1 MPLPTTNATISILR
15 VSGANTRTFSSVATG
30 VVVYMNQI
38 DEDLV
43 QSFDGQW
50 AFYAYRM
57 MTDGSHTA
65 IVVGDRVN
73 DGTYTYDVRGAKK
86 HRSLVGDSHQYILT
100 RPA

>member
-1 MPLPTTNATISILR
+1 
-15 VSGANTRTFSSVATG
+15 
-30 VVVYMNQI
+30 
-38 DEDLV
+38 
-43 QSFDGQW
+43 
-50 AFYAYRM
+50 M